1 MNNYGLVEASSIR
14 TQKTISFVTSNR
26 AYSNRLSFVHA
37 QGYNKKQ
44 WASALHIS
52 GRKGGEQILDGG
64 FLQSISYLM
73 ALQKKYKA
81 I

>member
-1 MNNYGLVEASSIR
+1 
-14 TQKTISFVTSNR
+14 

-81 I
+81 IDLNLTLLGAILSRNTTPATT